1 MIEHFSD
8 SAGNRDQLYYTENLH
23 SRGVEYSQIKS
34 TYSLEL
40 CFSLPSTGPYP
51 CELKD
56 LSKLTKKKVVSA
68 IDFVNLEA
76 NGLPTLSHL
85 NPRIYV
91 PPLETFRQ
99 ELLLQQMQ
107 SSLHSKIDEHPV
119 GEREELW
126 AALHIVLQ
134 RK

>member
-1 MIEHFSD
+1 MSDHDFGSQNMLSHDVFSLFLF
-8 SAGNRDQLYYTENLH
+8 AGNRDQLYYTENLH
-23 SRGVEYSQIKS
+23 STGVEYSQIKS

-85 NPRIYV
+85 NPR
-91 PPLETFRQ
+91 
-99 ELLLQQMQ
+99 
-107 SSLHSKIDEHPV
+107 
-119 GEREELW
+119 
-126 AALHIVLQ
+126 
-134 RK
+134 